1 KPGTFTGGRREF
13 DVAAVGPRQ
22 RARDGQAEAGAA
34 PAGPVPRAVR
44 PVEAVEDAGRLL
56 LAHAGALVGDVEDR
70 AAVHRADADADR
82 RAGPVVAPGRDRWRA
97 RRSWR
102 ASPARVRRSIGAGSS
117 AAPGAWSSRASSSRS
132 SVRAVRR
139 AASRSMR
146 CIVAS
151 TSAGPVS
158 APIRY

>member
-44 PVEAVEDAGRLL
+44 PVEAVEDAGRTL

-70 AAVHRADADADR
+70 AAVRRAAADADR
-82 RAGPVVAPGRDRWRA
+82 RAVRGVRGGVAHEVGDHLPQPRLVAQHRRRAGRA
-97 RRSWR
+97 
-102 ASPARVRRSIGAGSS
+102 
-117 AAPGAWSSRASSSRS
+117 
-132 SVRAVRR
+132 AVRPGDLDR
-139 AASRSMR
+139 
-146 CIVAS
+146 
-151 TSAGPVS
+151 AGPVES
-158 APIRY
+158 PQVVAGVAGEGT